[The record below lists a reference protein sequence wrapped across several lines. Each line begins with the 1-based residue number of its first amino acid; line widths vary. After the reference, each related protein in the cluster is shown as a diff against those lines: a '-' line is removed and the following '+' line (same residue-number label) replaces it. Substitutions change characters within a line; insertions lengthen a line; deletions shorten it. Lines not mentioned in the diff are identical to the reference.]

1 LKSNHFKNTLQTG
14 KRHSVSS
21 FGQRLLNTFEQKGQL
36 CIGVDPS
43 IDQLRS
49 WGLPISAEGAM
60 SFSFS
65 MLDAAQD
72 DVGIVKFQVGFFEQF
87 GPEGFSHLS
96 ELLADAKSR
105 NLVVIADAKRGDIGS
120 TMSGYATAWLSRE
133 AAFACDA
140 LTVSPYLG
148 SDSLAETA
156 DVALENDRGLFVLA
170 ATSNPEASALQSA
183 MRDGRTVARSVLEFA
198 EQYSGAGLGS
208 IGVVVGA
215 TVNDVDLG
223 LEFSGS
229 LKIPVLVPGF
239 GAQGAALTD
248 ARSLLSGYADTAIC
262 NVSRLVAGA
271 SLDGLSS
278 RISKAKA
285 DLEVGLRA

>member
-1 LKSNHFKNTLQTG
+1 
-14 KRHSVSS
+14 VSS
-21 FGQRLLNTFEQKGQL
+21 FGQRLLKTFEQKGQL
-36 CIGVDPS
+36 CIGIDPS

-49 WGLPISAEGAM
+49 WGLPISAEGAK

-65 MLDAAQD
+65 MLDAIQD

-105 NLVVIADAKRGDIGS
+105 ELVVVADAKRGDIGS

-156 DVALENDRGLFVLA
+156 NVALENNRGLFVLA

-183 MRDGRTVARSVLEFA
+183 IRDGRTVARSVLDFA
-198 EQYSGAGLGS
+198 QQYSGAGLGS

-223 LEFSGS
+223 LDFSAS

-239 GAQGAALTD
+239 GAQGATLAD

-278 RISKAKA
+278 RVSKAKA

>member
-1 LKSNHFKNTLQTG
+1 
-14 KRHSVSS
+14 
-21 FGQRLLNTFEQKGQL
+21 LLNTFEQKGQL
-36 CIGVDPS
+36 CIGIDPS

-49 WGLPISAEGAM
+49 WGLPISAEGAK

-65 MLDAAQD
+65 MLDAIQD

-105 NLVVIADAKRGDIGS
+105 ELVVVADAKRGDIGS

-156 DVALENDRGLFVLA
+156 NVALENNRGLFVLA

-183 MRDGRTVARSVLEFA
+183 IRDGRTVARSVLDFA
-198 EQYSGAGLGS
+198 QQYSGAGLGS

-223 LEFSGS
+223 LDFSAS

-239 GAQGAALTD
+239 GAQGATLAD

-278 RISKAKA
+278 RVSKAKA

>member
-1 LKSNHFKNTLQTG
+1 MSNHFKNTLPTG

-21 FGQRLLNTFEQKGQL
+21 FGQRLLKTFEQRGQL
-36 CIGVDPS
+36 CIGIDPS

-49 WGLPISAEGAM
+49 WGLPISAEGAK

-65 MLDAAQD
+65 MLDAIQD
-72 DVGIVKFQVGFFEQF
+72 NVGIVKFQVGFFEQF

-105 NLVVIADAKRGDIGS
+105 NLVVIADAKRGDIAS
-120 TMSGYATAWLSRE
+120 TMSGYAAAWLSRE

-156 DVALENDRGLFVLA
+156 NVALENDRGLFVLA

-223 LEFSGS
+223 LDFSGS

-239 GAQGAALTD
+239 GAQGASLME

>member
-1 LKSNHFKNTLQTG
+1 M
-14 KRHSVSS
+14 SS
-21 FGQRLLNTFEQKGQL
+21 FGQRLLKTFEQKGQL
-36 CIGVDPS
+36 CVGIDPS

-49 WGLPISAEGAM
+49 WGLPISAEGAK

-72 DVGIVKFQVGFFEQF
+72 NVGIVKFQVGFFEQF

-120 TMSGYATAWLSRE
+120 TMSGYAAAWLSRE

-148 SDSLAETA
+148 SYSLAETA
-156 DVALENDRGLFVLA
+156 NVALENDRGLFLLA
-170 ATSNPEASALQSA
+170 ATSNPEAPTLQSA
-183 MRDGRTVARSVLEFA
+183 MRDGRTVARSVLDFA
-198 EQYSGAGLGS
+198 DQYSGAGLGS

-223 LEFSGS
+223 LDFSDS

-239 GAQGAALTD
+239 GAQGASLME

-262 NVSRLVAGA
+262 NVSRLVAGS

-278 RISKAKA
+278 RVSKAKA

>member
-1 LKSNHFKNTLQTG
+1 MSNHFKNTLPTG

-21 FGQRLLNTFEQKGQL
+21 FGQRLLKTFEQKGQL
-36 CIGVDPS
+36 CIGIDPS
-43 IDQLRS
+43 VDQLRS
-49 WGLPISAEGAM
+49 WGLPISAEGAK

-87 GPEGFSHLS
+87 GPDGFSHLS

-120 TMSGYATAWLSRE
+120 TMSGYAAAWLSRE

-156 DVALENDRGLFVLA
+156 NVALENDRGLFVLA

-183 MRDGRTVARSVLEFA
+183 IRDGRTVARSVLEFA

-223 LEFSGS
+223 LDFSGS

-239 GAQGAALTD
+239 GAQGAALAD

-278 RISKAKA
+278 RVSKAKA

>member
-1 LKSNHFKNTLQTG
+1 M
-14 KRHSVSS
+14 SS

-36 CIGVDPS
+36 CIGIDPS

-49 WGLPISAEGAM
+49 WGLPISAEGAK

-72 DVGIVKFQVGFFEQF
+72 NVGIVKFQVGFFEQF

-156 DVALENDRGLFVLA
+156 NVALENDRGLFVLA
-170 ATSNPEASALQSA
+170 ATSNPEAQTLQSA
-183 MRDGRTVARSVLEFA
+183 LRDGRTAARSVLDFA
-198 EQYSGAGLGS
+198 QQYSGAGLGS

-223 LEFSGS
+223 LDFSDS

-239 GAQGAALTD
+239 GAQGAALAV

-278 RISKAKA
+278 RVSKAKA

>member
-1 LKSNHFKNTLQTG
+1 M
-14 KRHSVSS
+14 SS
-21 FGQRLLNTFEQKGQL
+21 FGQRLLKTFEQKGQL
-36 CIGVDPS
+36 CIGIDPS

-49 WGLPISAEGAM
+49 WGLPISAEGAK

-65 MLDAAQD
+65 MLDAIQD
-72 DVGIVKFQVGFFEQF
+72 NVGIVKFQVGFFEQF

-120 TMSGYATAWLSRE
+120 TMSGYAAAWLSRE

-156 DVALENDRGLFVLA
+156 NVALENDRGLFVLA
-170 ATSNPEASALQSA
+170 ATSNPEAQTLQSA

-223 LEFSGS
+223 LDFSGS

-239 GAQGAALTD
+239 GAQGAALME
-248 ARSLLSGYADTAIC
+248 ARSLLSGYANTAIC

>member
-1 LKSNHFKNTLQTG
+1 M
-14 KRHSVSS
+14 SS
-21 FGQRLLNTFEQKGQL
+21 FGQRLLKTFEQKGQL
-36 CIGVDPS
+36 CIGIDPS

-49 WGLPISAEGAM
+49 WGLPISAEGAK

-72 DVGIVKFQVGFFEQF
+72 NSGIVKFQVGFFEQF

-96 ELLADAKSR
+96 ELLADAKTR
-105 NLVVIADAKRGDIGS
+105 DLVVIADAKRGDIGS

-156 DVALENDRGLFVLA
+156 NVALENDRGLFVLA
-170 ATSNPEASALQSA
+170 ATSNPEAPTLQSA
-183 MRDGRTVARSVLEFA
+183 MRDGRTVARSVLDFA
-198 EQYSGAGLGS
+198 DQYSGAGLGS

-223 LEFSGS
+223 LDFSDS

-239 GAQGAALTD
+239 GAQGVSLTE

>member
-1 LKSNHFKNTLQTG
+1 
-14 KRHSVSS
+14 VSS
-21 FGQRLLNTFEQKGQL
+21 FGQRLLKTFEQKGQL
-36 CIGVDPS
+36 CIGIDPS

-49 WGLPISAEGAM
+49 WGLPISAEGAK

-65 MLDAAQD
+65 MLDAIQD

-105 NLVVIADAKRGDIGS
+105 ELVVVADAKRGDIGS

-156 DVALENDRGLFVLA
+156 NVALENNRGLFVLA

-183 MRDGRTVARSVLEFA
+183 IRDGRTVARSVLDFA
-198 EQYSGAGLGS
+198 QQYSGAGLGS

-223 LEFSGS
+223 LDFSGS

-239 GAQGAALTD
+239 GAQGASLME
-248 ARSLLSGYADTAIC
+248 ARSLLSGYANTAIC

-278 RISKAKA
+278 RVSKAKA

>member
-1 LKSNHFKNTLQTG
+1 LKSNHFKNTLPTG

-21 FGQRLLNTFEQKGQL
+21 FGQRLLKTFEQKGQL
-36 CIGVDPS
+36 CIGIDPS
-43 IDQLRS
+43 VDQLRS
-49 WGLPISAEGAM
+49 WGLPISAEGAK

-87 GPEGFSHLS
+87 GPDGFSHLS

-120 TMSGYATAWLSRE
+120 TMSGYAAAWLSRE

-156 DVALENDRGLFVLA
+156 NVALENDRGLFVLA
-170 ATSNPEASALQSA
+170 ATSNPEAQTLQSA

-223 LEFSGS
+223 LDFSGS

-239 GAQGAALTD
+239 GAQGASLME
-248 ARSLLSGYADTAIC
+248 ARSLLSGYANTAIC

>member
-1 LKSNHFKNTLQTG
+1 
-14 KRHSVSS
+14 VSS

-87 GPEGFSHLS
+87 GPEGSSRLS

-105 NLVVIADAKRGDIGS
+105 NLIVIADAKRGDIGS

-140 LTVSPYLG
+140 LTVSPFLG

-156 DVALENDRGLFVLA
+156 NVALENDRGLFVLA
-170 ATSNPEASALQSA
+170 ATSNPEAQTLQSA
-183 MRDGRTVARSVLEFA
+183 MRDGRTVARSVLDFA

-223 LEFSGS
+223 LDFSGS

-239 GAQGAALTD
+239 GAQGASLME
-248 ARSLLSGYADTAIC
+248 ARSLLSGYANTAIC

>member
-1 LKSNHFKNTLQTG
+1 M
-14 KRHSVSS
+14 SS

-36 CIGVDPS
+36 CIGIDPS

-49 WGLPISAEGAM
+49 WGLPISAEGAK

-72 DVGIVKFQVGFFEQF
+72 NSGIVKFQVGFFEQF

-96 ELLADAKSR
+96 ELLADAKTR
-105 NLVVIADAKRGDIGS
+105 DLVVIADAKRGDIGS

-156 DVALENDRGLFVLA
+156 NVALENNRGLFVLA
-170 ATSNPEASALQSA
+170 ATSNPEAPTLQSA
-183 MRDGRTVARSVLEFA
+183 MRDGRTVARSVLDFA
-198 EQYSGAGLGS
+198 DQYSGAGLGS

-223 LEFSGS
+223 LDFSDS

-239 GAQGAALTD
+239 GAQGVSLTE

>member
-1 LKSNHFKNTLQTG
+1 M
-14 KRHSVSS
+14 SS

-36 CIGVDPS
+36 CIGIDPS

-49 WGLPISAEGAM
+49 WGLPISAEGAKA
-60 SFSFS
+60 FSFS
-65 MLDAAQD
+65 MLDAIQD
-72 DVGIVKFQVGFFEQF
+72 NVGIVKFQVGFFEQF

-156 DVALENDRGLFVLA
+156 NVALENNRGLFVLA
-170 ATSNPEASALQSA
+170 ATSNPEAQTLQSA

-223 LEFSGS
+223 LDFSGS

-239 GAQGAALTD
+239 GAQGASLME
-248 ARSLLSGYADTAIC
+248 ARSLLSGYANTAIC

-278 RISKAKA
+278 RVSKAKA

>member
-1 LKSNHFKNTLQTG
+1 LKSNHFKNTLPTG

-21 FGQRLLNTFEQKGQL
+21 FGQRLLKTFEQKGQL
-36 CIGVDPS
+36 CIGIDPS

-49 WGLPISAEGAM
+49 WGLPISAEGAK

-65 MLDAAQD
+65 MLDAIQD
-72 DVGIVKFQVGFFEQF
+72 NVGIVKFQVGFFEQF

-120 TMSGYATAWLSRE
+120 TMSGYAAAWLSRE

-156 DVALENDRGLFVLA
+156 NVALENDRGLFVLA

-183 MRDGRTVARSVLEFA
+183 IRDGRTVARSVLNFA

-223 LEFSGS
+223 LDFSGS

-239 GAQGAALTD
+239 GAQGASLME
-248 ARSLLSGYADTAIC
+248 ARSLLSGYANTAIC

>member
-1 LKSNHFKNTLQTG
+1 LKSNHFKNTLPTG

-21 FGQRLLNTFEQKGQL
+21 FGQRLLKTFEQKGQL
-36 CIGVDPS
+36 CIGIDPS

-49 WGLPISAEGAM
+49 WGLPISAEGAK

-65 MLDAAQD
+65 MLDAIQD

-105 NLVVIADAKRGDIGS
+105 ELVVVADAKRGDIGS

-156 DVALENDRGLFVLA
+156 NVALENNRGLFVLA

-183 MRDGRTVARSVLEFA
+183 IRDGRTVARSVLDFA
-198 EQYSGAGLGS
+198 QQYSGAGLGS

-223 LEFSGS
+223 LDFSAS

-239 GAQGAALTD
+239 GAQGATLAD

-278 RISKAKA
+278 RVSKAKA

>member
-1 LKSNHFKNTLQTG
+1 
-14 KRHSVSS
+14 
-21 FGQRLLNTFEQKGQL
+21 
-36 CIGVDPS
+36 
-43 IDQLRS
+43 
-49 WGLPISAEGAM
+49 M

-87 GPEGFSHLS
+87 GPEGFSRLS

-120 TMSGYATAWLSRE
+120 TMSGYAAAWLSRE

-156 DVALENDRGLFVLA
+156 NVALENDRGLFVLA

-183 MRDGRTVARSVLEFA
+183 IRDGRTVARCVLEFA
-198 EQYSGAGLGS
+198 QQYSGVGLGS

-223 LEFSGS
+223 LDFSAS
-229 LKIPVLVPGF
+229 LKVPVLVPGF
-239 GAQGAALTD
+239 GAQGAALVD

-278 RISKAKA
+278 RVSKAKA

>member
-1 LKSNHFKNTLQTG
+1 M
-14 KRHSVSS
+14 SS
-21 FGQRLLNTFEQKGQL
+21 FGQRLLRTFEQKGQL
-36 CIGVDPS
+36 CIGIDPS

-49 WGLPISAEGAM
+49 WGLPISAEGAK

-65 MLDAAQD
+65 MLDAIQD
-72 DVGIVKFQVGFFEQF
+72 NVGIVKFQVGFFEQF

-105 NLVVIADAKRGDIGS
+105 ELVVVADAKRGDIGS

-156 DVALENDRGLFVLA
+156 NVALENDRGLFVLA

-183 MRDGRTVARSVLEFA
+183 IRDGRTVARSVLDFA
-198 EQYSGAGLGS
+198 QQYSGAGLGS

-223 LEFSGS
+223 LDFSAS
-229 LKIPVLVPGF
+229 LKVPVLVPGF
-239 GAQGAALTD
+239 GAQGAALVD
-248 ARSLLSGYADTAIC
+248 ASSLLSGYADTAIC

-278 RISKAKA
+278 RVSKAKA

>member
-1 LKSNHFKNTLQTG
+1 M
-14 KRHSVSS
+14 SS
-21 FGQRLLNTFEQKGQL
+21 FGQRLLKTFEQKGQL
-36 CIGVDPS
+36 CIGIDPS

-49 WGLPISAEGAM
+49 WGLPISAEGAK

-87 GPEGFSHLS
+87 GPDGFSHLS

-120 TMSGYATAWLSRE
+120 TMSGYAAAWLSRE

-156 DVALENDRGLFVLA
+156 NVALENDRGLFVLA

-183 MRDGRTVARSVLEFA
+183 IRDGRTVARSVLDFA
-198 EQYSGAGLGS
+198 QQYSGAGLGS

-215 TVNDVDLG
+215 TVDDVDLG
-223 LEFSGS
+223 LDFSAS

-239 GAQGAALTD
+239 GAQGAALVD
-248 ARSLLSGYADTAIC
+248 ARSLLSGYANTAIC

-271 SLDGLSS
+271 SRDGLSS
-278 RISKAKA
+278 RVSKAKA

>member
-1 LKSNHFKNTLQTG
+1 M
-14 KRHSVSS
+14 SS
-21 FGQRLLNTFEQKGQL
+21 FGQRLLKTFEQKGQL
-36 CIGVDPS
+36 CIGIDPS

-49 WGLPISAEGAM
+49 WGLPISAEGAK

-65 MLDAAQD
+65 MLDAIQD
-72 DVGIVKFQVGFFEQF
+72 NVGIVKFQVGFFEQF

-156 DVALENDRGLFVLA
+156 NVALENDRGLFVLA
-170 ATSNPEASALQSA
+170 ATSNPEAQTLQSA

-223 LEFSGS
+223 LDFSGS

-239 GAQGAALTD
+239 GAQGASLME
-248 ARSLLSGYADTAIC
+248 ARSLLSGYANTAIC

>member
-1 LKSNHFKNTLQTG
+1 M
-14 KRHSVSS
+14 SS

-36 CIGVDPS
+36 CIGIDPS
-43 IDQLRS
+43 IDQLRF
-49 WGLPISAEGAM
+49 WGLPISAEGAK

-72 DVGIVKFQVGFFEQF
+72 KVGIVKFQVGFFEQF

-96 ELLADAKSR
+96 ELLADAKAR
-105 NLVVIADAKRGDIGS
+105 DLVVIADAKRGDVGS

-133 AAFACDA
+133 SAYVCDA

-156 DVALENDRGLFVLA
+156 NVALENDRGLFVLA

-183 MRDGRTVARSVLEFA
+183 MRDGRTVARSVLDFA

-223 LEFSGS
+223 LDFSDS

-239 GAQGAALTD
+239 GAQGAALTE

-278 RISKAKA
+278 RVSKAKA

>member
-1 LKSNHFKNTLQTG
+1 
-14 KRHSVSS
+14 VSS
-21 FGQRLLNTFEQKGQL
+21 FGQRLLKTFEQKGQL
-36 CIGVDPS
+36 CIGIDPS

-49 WGLPISAEGAM
+49 WGLPISAEGAK

-65 MLDAAQD
+65 MLDAIQD

-105 NLVVIADAKRGDIGS
+105 ELVVVADAKRGDSGS

-156 DVALENDRGLFVLA
+156 NVALENNRGLFVLA
-170 ATSNPEASALQSA
+170 ATSNPEAFALQSA
-183 MRDGRTVARSVLEFA
+183 IRDGRTVARSVLDFA

-223 LEFSGS
+223 LDFSAS

-239 GAQGAALTD
+239 GAQGATLAD

-278 RISKAKA
+278 RVSKAKA

>member
-1 LKSNHFKNTLQTG
+1 
-14 KRHSVSS
+14 
-21 FGQRLLNTFEQKGQL
+21 
-36 CIGVDPS
+36 
-43 IDQLRS
+43 
-49 WGLPISAEGAM
+49 
-60 SFSFS
+60 
-65 MLDAAQD
+65 MLDAVQD
-72 DVGIVKFQVGFFEQF
+72 KVGIVKFQVGFFEQF

-96 ELLADAKSR
+96 ELLADAKTR
-105 NLVVIADAKRGDIGS
+105 DLVVIADAKRGDIGS

-133 AAFACDA
+133 AAFVCDA

-156 DVALENDRGLFVLA
+156 NVALENDRGLFVLA

-183 MRDGRTVARSVLEFA
+183 MRDGRTVARSVLDFA

-223 LEFSGS
+223 LDFSRS

-239 GAQGAALTD
+239 GAQGAALTE

-278 RISKAKA
+278 RVSKAKA

>member
-1 LKSNHFKNTLQTG
+1 
-14 KRHSVSS
+14 VSS

-36 CIGVDPS
+36 CIGIDPS

-49 WGLPISAEGAM
+49 WGLPISAEGAK

-72 DVGIVKFQVGFFEQF
+72 NSGIVKFQVGFFEQF

-96 ELLADAKSR
+96 ELLADAKTR
-105 NLVVIADAKRGDIGS
+105 DLVVIADAKRGDIGS

-156 DVALENDRGLFVLA
+156 NVALENDRGLFVLA
-170 ATSNPEASALQSA
+170 ATSNPEAPTLQSA
-183 MRDGRTVARSVLEFA
+183 MRDGRTVARSVLDFA
-198 EQYSGAGLGS
+198 DRYSGAGLGS

-223 LEFSGS
+223 LDFSGS

-239 GAQGAALTD
+239 GAQGASLME
-248 ARSLLSGYADTAIC
+248 ARSLLSGYANTAIC
-262 NVSRLVAGA
+262 NVSRLVAGT

>member
-1 LKSNHFKNTLQTG
+1 M
-14 KRHSVSS
+14 SS

-36 CIGVDPS
+36 CIGIDPS

-49 WGLPISAEGAM
+49 WGLPISAEGAK

-72 DVGIVKFQVGFFEQF
+72 NSGIVKFQVGFFEQF

-96 ELLADAKSR
+96 ELLADAKTR
-105 NLVVIADAKRGDIGS
+105 DLVVIADAKRGDIGS

-156 DVALENDRGLFVLA
+156 NVALENDRGLFVLA
-170 ATSNPEASALQSA
+170 ATSNPEAPTLQSA
-183 MRDGRTVARSVLEFA
+183 MRDGRTVARSVLDFA
-198 EQYSGAGLGS
+198 DRYSGAGLGS

-223 LEFSGS
+223 LDFSGS

-239 GAQGAALTD
+239 GAQGASLME
-248 ARSLLSGYADTAIC
+248 ARSLLSGYANTAIC
-262 NVSRLVAGA
+262 NVSRLVAGT

>member
-1 LKSNHFKNTLQTG
+1 M
-14 KRHSVSS
+14 SS
-21 FGQRLLNTFEQKGQL
+21 FGQRLLKTFEQKGQL
-36 CIGVDPS
+36 CIGIDPS

-49 WGLPISAEGAM
+49 WGLPISAEGAK

-65 MLDAAQD
+65 MLDAIQD

-105 NLVVIADAKRGDIGS
+105 ELVVVADAKRGDIGS

-156 DVALENDRGLFVLA
+156 NVALENNRGLFVLA

-183 MRDGRTVARSVLEFA
+183 IRDGRTVARSVLDFA
-198 EQYSGAGLGS
+198 QQYSGAGLGS

-223 LEFSGS
+223 LDFSAS

-239 GAQGAALTD
+239 GAQGATLAD

-278 RISKAKA
+278 RVSKAKA

>member
-1 LKSNHFKNTLQTG
+1 
-14 KRHSVSS
+14 VSS
-21 FGQRLLNTFEQKGQL
+21 FGQRLFRTFEQKGQL
-36 CIGVDPS
+36 CIGIDPS

-49 WGLPISAEGAM
+49 WGLPISAEGAK

-65 MLDAAQD
+65 MLDAIQD
-72 DVGIVKFQVGFFEQF
+72 NVGIVKFQVGFFEQF

-105 NLVVIADAKRGDIGS
+105 ELVVVADAKRGDIGS

-148 SDSLAETA
+148 SDSLGETA
-156 DVALENDRGLFVLA
+156 NVALENNRGLFVLA

-183 MRDGRTVARSVLEFA
+183 IRDGRTVARSVLDFA
-198 EQYSGAGLGS
+198 QQYSGAGLGS

-223 LEFSGS
+223 LDFSAS
-229 LKIPVLVPGF
+229 LKVPVLVPGF
-239 GAQGAALTD
+239 GAQGAALVD

-278 RISKAKA
+278 RVSKAKA

>member
-1 LKSNHFKNTLQTG
+1 
-14 KRHSVSS
+14 VSS
-21 FGQRLLNTFEQKGQL
+21 FGQRLLKTFEQKGQL
-36 CIGVDPS
+36 CIGIDPS

-49 WGLPISAEGAM
+49 WGLPISAEGAK

-65 MLDAAQD
+65 MLDAIQD

-170 ATSNPEASALQSA
+170 ATSNPEASAFQSA

>member
-1 LKSNHFKNTLQTG
+1 MASL
-14 KRHSVSS
+14 
-21 FGQRLLNTFEQKGQL
+21 GQRLFDTFVQKGQL
-36 CIGVDPS
+36 CIGIDPS

-49 WGLPISAEGAM
+49 WGLPISAEGAKA
-60 SFSFS
+60 FTLS
-65 MLDAAQD
+65 MLDAAED
-72 DVGIVKFQVGFFEQF
+72 TVGIVKFQVGFFEQF
-87 GPEGFSHLS
+87 GPDGFSHLS

-105 NLVVIADAKRGDIGS
+105 DLIVIADAKRGDIGS

-133 AAFACDA
+133 ATFVCDA

-156 DVALENDRGLFVLA
+156 SVALENDRGLFVLA
-170 ATSNPEASALQSA
+170 ATSNPEALTLQSA
-183 MRDGRTVARSVLEFA
+183 LRDGRTVARSVLDFA

-223 LEFSGS
+223 LDFSAS

-239 GAQGAALTD
+239 GAQGASLTK

-271 SLDGLSS
+271 SLDGLAS
-278 RISKAKA
+278 RVSKAKTE
-285 DLEVGLRA
+285 LEVGLRA

>member
-1 LKSNHFKNTLQTG
+1 M
-14 KRHSVSS
+14 SS
-21 FGQRLLNTFEQKGQL
+21 FGQRLLKTFDQRGQL
-36 CIGVDPS
+36 CVGIDPS

-49 WGLPISAEGAM
+49 WGLPISAEGAK

-72 DVGIVKFQVGFFEQF
+72 NVGIVKFQVGFFEQF

-120 TMSGYATAWLSRE
+120 TMSGYAAAWLSRE

-148 SDSLAETA
+148 SYSLAETA
-156 DVALENDRGLFVLA
+156 NVALENDRGLFLLA
-170 ATSNPEASALQSA
+170 ATSNPEAPTLQSA
-183 MRDGRTVARSVLEFA
+183 IRDGRTVARSVLDFA
-198 EQYSGAGLGS
+198 DQYSGAGLGS

-223 LEFSGS
+223 LDFSDS

-239 GAQGAALTD
+239 GAQGASLME

-262 NVSRLVAGA
+262 NVSRLVAGS

-278 RISKAKA
+278 RVSKAKA

>member
-1 LKSNHFKNTLQTG
+1 M
-14 KRHSVSS
+14 SS

-72 DVGIVKFQVGFFEQF
+72 NVGIVKFQVGFFEQF

-156 DVALENDRGLFVLA
+156 NVALENDRGLFVLA
-170 ATSNPEASALQSA
+170 ATSNPEAQTLQSA

-223 LEFSGS
+223 LDFSGS

-239 GAQGAALTD
+239 GAQGAALTK

>member
-1 LKSNHFKNTLQTG
+1 M
-14 KRHSVSS
+14 SS
-21 FGQRLLNTFEQKGQL
+21 FGQRLLKTFDQRGQL
-36 CIGVDPS
+36 CVGIDPS

-49 WGLPISAEGAM
+49 WGLPISAEGAK

-72 DVGIVKFQVGFFEQF
+72 NVGIVKFQVGFFEQF

-120 TMSGYATAWLSRE
+120 TMSGYATAWLSHE

-156 DVALENDRGLFVLA
+156 NVALENDRGLFLLA
-170 ATSNPEASALQSA
+170 ATSNPEAPTLQSA
-183 MRDGRTVARSVLEFA
+183 MRDGRTVARSVLDFA
-198 EQYSGAGLGS
+198 DQYSGAGLGS

-223 LEFSGS
+223 LDFSDR

-239 GAQGAALTD
+239 GAQGASLTE

-262 NVSRLVAGA
+262 NVSRLVAGS

-278 RISKAKA
+278 RVSKAKA

>member
-1 LKSNHFKNTLQTG
+1 M
-14 KRHSVSS
+14 SS

-36 CIGVDPS
+36 CIGIDPS
-43 IDQLRS
+43 IDQLRF
-49 WGLPISAEGAM
+49 WGLPISAEGAK

-72 DVGIVKFQVGFFEQF
+72 KVGIVKFQVGFFEQF

-96 ELLADAKSR
+96 ELLADAKAR
-105 NLVVIADAKRGDIGS
+105 DLVVIADAKRGDVGS

-133 AAFACDA
+133 SAYVCDA

-156 DVALENDRGLFVLA
+156 NVALENDRGLFVLA

-183 MRDGRTVARSVLEFA
+183 MRDGRTVARSVLDFA

-223 LEFSGS
+223 LDFSRS

-239 GAQGAALTD
+239 GAQGAALTE

-278 RISKAKA
+278 RVSKAKA

>member
-1 LKSNHFKNTLQTG
+1 M
-14 KRHSVSS
+14 SS

-65 MLDAAQD
+65 MLDAIQD

-120 TMSGYATAWLSRE
+120 TMSGYAAAWLSRE

-156 DVALENDRGLFVLA
+156 NVALENDRGLFVLA

-198 EQYSGAGLGS
+198 EQYSGASLGS

-223 LEFSGS
+223 LDFSGS

-239 GAQGAALTD
+239 GTQGASLME
-248 ARSLLSGYADTAIC
+248 ARSLLSGYANTAIC